1 MSNIFHKFISIL
13 STISLLILL
22 LPGIAIAL
30 PQKINTQPNLMI
42 AQAPKS
48 YSDSDLTP
56 LQKQR
61 LQAIRQRRNKEIYAV
76 LNSSQR
82 AKLAEELHRGT
93 DFNQALDKLNLKP
106 EQKEM
111 IQAILHFTNLK
122 MKFKNNG

>member
-1 MSNIFHKFISIL
+1 MSIKLHKFISIL

-30 PQKINTQPNLMI
+30 PQKINTQPTLVI

-82 AKLAEELHRGT
+82 ANLAKELHHGT
-93 DFNQALDKLNLKP
+93 DFNQALDKLYLKP

-122 MKFKNNG
+122 MKFKNNW

>member
-1 MSNIFHKFISIL
+1 M
-13 STISLLILL
+13 